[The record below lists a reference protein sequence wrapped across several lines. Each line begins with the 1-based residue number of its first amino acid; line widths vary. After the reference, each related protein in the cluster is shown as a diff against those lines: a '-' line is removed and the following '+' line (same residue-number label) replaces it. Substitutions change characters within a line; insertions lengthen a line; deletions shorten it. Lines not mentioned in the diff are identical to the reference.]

1 MRKTILQLSA
11 AAFCAGFMFPHPAL
25 AAVPQSVALNLGVTG
40 SGSVSATAGN
50 RVQLCSAQNRVC
62 TFLYPVGTVVMLK
75 ANPLTDYSFNGW
87 SGACSTA
94 TPDCTV
100 TLKAV
105 TNVAARFSVVPQV
118 TASITLSKA
127 LITPYGSTQLS
138 WSSRNATQC
147 QAAGDW
153 SGAVALA
160 GTQTVS
166 PGKVGSYIY
175 QLTCTNG
182 SRSATA
188 KATLTVALASIGQRI
203 FAAQMTA
210 RNPDPASSCRPI
222 AADAA
227 DKEAGFYWEIGDAN
241 GIITG
246 PVAGQIAAG
255 SVSPPGVDTPRY
267 TRDTDMMI
275 ASASKWV
282 YSTYFTEV
290 AGTVQNGVGT
300 MPAVYVPFL
309 NFTSGYTNFTIA
321 SCGPDKTVGACMLF
335 LNNETRTAAHIG
347 KFDYDGGHL
356 QVLGG
361 GGDATLQADK
371 FYQANLN
378 NFALLPQALTQ
389 KMTVAL
395 AAKLPNY
402 VPRYHSTELA
412 GGALMS
418 AANYAELLKG
428 LVRKDNPLKMAA
440 FLQPPAANPYAVCT
454 NPADPAC
461 GPDKAVHTPVPA
473 NESWY
478 YGLGHWIEA
487 DPKVGDGAYSSA
499 GAFGFYPWVDATK
512 TYYGVIARKNMI
524 AGEKSG
530 YASMVCGRA
539 IRQAFM
545 TGEVQP

>member
-1 MRKTILQLSA
+1 MQRTILKVSA
-11 AAFCAGFMFPHPAL
+11 AAFCAGFVLPVPAQ
-25 AAVPQSVALNLGVTG
+25 AVGTQQPTIAPV
-40 SGSVSATAGN
+40 SVS
-50 RVQLCSAQNRVC
+50 L
-62 TFLYPVGTVVMLK
+62 ML
-75 ANPLTDYSFNGW
+75 G
-87 SGACSTA
+87 
-94 TPDCTV
+94 
-100 TLKAV
+100 
-105 TNVAARFSVVPQV
+105 
-118 TASITLSKA
+118 KA
-127 LITPYGSTQLS
+127 LITPYGNTQLT
-138 WSSRNATQC
+138 WSSRNATRC
-147 QAAGDW
+147 FASGDW

-166 PGKVGSYIY
+166 PGKVGSYNY
-175 QLTCTNG
+175 QVTCTNG

-188 KATLTVALASIGQRI
+188 KATLTVALASLGQRI
-203 FAAQMTA
+203 FAAQVTA

-241 GIITG
+241 GIVTG
-246 PVAGQIAAG
+246 SAGQVAAG
-255 SVSPPGVDTPRY
+255 SVSPSGVSEPRY
-267 TRDTDMMI
+267 TRDTEMMI

-290 AGTVQNGVGT
+290 AGTVQNGVGI
-300 MPAVYVPFL
+300 MPAAYVPFL

-335 LNNETRTAAHIG
+335 RDNETRTAANIG

-361 GGDATLQADK
+361 GGDATLRADK
-371 FYQANLN
+371 FYMANLN
-378 NFALLPQALTQ
+378 NFSLLPQALTE
-389 KMTVAL
+389 KMTAAL
-395 AAKLPNY
+395 AAKVPNY
-402 VPRYHSTELA
+402 VPRYYSTELA

-418 AANYAELLKG
+418 AANYAEMLKG

-440 FLQPPAANPYAVCT
+440 FLRPPATNPYAVCT

-461 GPDKAVHTPVPA
+461 GPDKAVGTPVPA

-499 GAFGFYPWVDATK
+499 GLFGFYPWVDASK
-512 TYYGVIARKNMI
+512 TYYGIIARKNII
-524 AGEKSG
+524 AGERSG
-530 YASMVCGRA
+530 YDSMVCGRA
-539 IRQAFM
+539 IRKAFM